1 MKDHFKIV
9 GEVVF
14 ASVSVDSRT
23 GMSKGCGVVQYET
36 TEMAKKAIKSM
47 RDHPMDGSA
56 LYVRADV
63 QEAKAGRTLG
73 PGRQRG
79 PTKSSW
85 RCADEDNLDF
95 VSEVEQVAITSLIRA
110 RDQARF
116 RKNYDV
122 SDNIR
127 EDLKQKYSV
136 HLDDRL
142 KLWWKSVD
150 NVVPDSVSEMK
161 GDGRWGTQNSWRQI
175 PTTPENDACVSSDL
189 VEGLLKQRDIA
200 RREKDFSTADRL
212 LEEARNAP
220 DGDLYLRIH
229 DESRTWRIWTEERPQ
244 MPVSYERREPPVPK
258 SAAQQCIE
266 LVTEHE
272 PAKIGE
278 VKNLLKKFPGREFN
292 ILKRLKQN
300 YKLIC

>member
-1 MKDHFKIV
+1 
-9 GEVVF
+9 
-14 ASVSVDSRT
+14 
-23 GMSKGCGVVQYET
+23 MSKGCGVVQFET
-36 TEMAKKAIKSM
+36 TEMAKNAIKKM
-47 RDHPMDGSA
+47 RDHPLDGSA
-56 LYVRADV
+56 LYVREDF
-63 QEAKAGRTLG
+63 QEGKGQTLG
-73 PGRQRG
+73 PEKQRG

-95 VSEVEQVAITSLIRA
+95 MTEEEQVAIKSLIRA

-127 EDLKQKYSV
+127 EDLKRKYNV

-150 NVVPDSVSEMK
+150 NMIPDSVKELK
-161 GDGRWGTQNSWRQI
+161 PEGRWGNEKQWRQI
-175 PTTPENDACVSSDL
+175 STTPENDACVSSDL

-200 RREKDFSTADRL
+200 RREKDFQTADSL

-229 DESRTWRIWTEERPQ
+229 DESRTWRIWTTERPQ
-244 MPVSYERREPPVPK
+244 MPISHGRNDPQVPK
-258 SAAQQCIE
+258 SATQQCLE

-272 PAKIGE
+272 PEKIDE
-278 VKNLLKKFPGREFN
+278 IKTLLKKFPGREYN

-300 YKLIC
+300 YSS